1 VLSACETLT
10 GDKRAS
16 LGLAGIAVRAGTRST
31 LGTLWL
37 VDDKATSMLMGK
49 FYEAFKNQNISKAD
63 ALRQAQ
69 LALLQ
74 SQDYRDPNFWA
85 GYVLLG
91 NWL

>member
-1 VLSACETLT
+1 MA
-10 GDKRAS
+10 
-16 LGLAGIAVRAGTRST
+16 
-31 LGTLWL
+31 
-37 VDDKATSMLMGK
+37 K
-49 FYEAFKNQNISKAD
+49 FYEAFKDEKISKAD